1 MSGGPDSVALLLLAE
16 AALPGQVAAATVD
29 HQLRSESATEARFV
43 AQLCAAIG
51 VPHTTLKVTVQPGNV
66 QGNARKARYRALLDW
81 LPYGGDSLIQGAG
94 RGPSALATAHHADDQ
109 LETMLMR
116 LNRGSGLS
124 GLSGIR
130 PYAIFPPHSA
140 PVLRPLLQWRRTE
153 LAEIVE
159 GAGVKAVVDPSN
171 SNPDFERARLRAM
184 LADADWLDAAGF
196 ARSARFLQQ
205 LETTLDFV
213 IEEEFGNCTEPG
225 EPFTYF
231 PYARGSLHREPI
243 WMGVIEAM
251 AEDMGYRLTADQS
264 ARIVASLRCGEK
276 ANLAG
281 LQAWSDER
289 DGQVRWQL
297 APEPPR
303 RTG

>member
-1 MSGGPDSVALLLLAE
+1 MALLLLARG
-16 AALPGQVAAATVD
+16 AMPGQVAAATVD
-29 HQLRSESATEARFV
+29 HQLRPESAAEAQFV
-43 AQLCAAIG
+43 EHLCAEIG
-51 VPHTTLKVTVQPGNV
+51 VPHTTLKVTVQPGNL
-66 QGNARKARYRALLDW
+66 QENARKARYRALLDW
-81 LPYGGDSLIQGAG
+81 LPYDGDSLIQGTG

-130 PYAIFPPHSA
+130 PCTTFPPHSA
-140 PVLRPLLQWRRTE
+140 PVLRPLLQWRRAE
-153 LAEIVE
+153 LAAIVE
-159 GAGVKAVVDPSN
+159 GAGIEAVVDPSN
-171 SNPDFERARLRAM
+171 SNQDFERARLRAR

-205 LETTLDFV
+205 VETTLDSV
-213 IEEEFGNCTEPG
+213 IDEEFGNCTVPG

-231 PYARGSLHREPI
+231 PYARGRLHREPI
-243 WMGVIEAM
+243 WMGVIEVMAM
-251 AEDMGYRLTADQS
+251 HMDYRLTADQS
-264 ARIVASLRCGEK
+264 ARIVASLGRGEK
-276 ANLAG
+276 TNIAG
-281 LQAWSDER
+281 LQAWSDEV
-289 DGQVRWQL
+289 DGQIRWCL